1 MQVRERARTAFEDV
15 GKHNQLHTGYLRV
28 HILPQR
34 EKREWLPKVWLC
46 PEDSFSACFV
56 FFIEWNGVEVRAG
69 ETSAT
74 PLQRTKIVDKSRC
87 WMHLTLLSLFCADGF
102 PLPTRTGKE
111 GYLNLARSEGR
122 EIELVTKQ

>member
-1 MQVRERARTAFEDV
+1 MAAQGLALPR
-15 GKHNQLHTGYLRV
+15 GQLLRM
-28 HILPQR
+28 
-34 EKREWLPKVWLC
+34 
-46 PEDSFSACFV
+46 FF
-56 FFIEWNGVEVRAG
+56 FFIEWNGVGVRAG

-87 WMHLTLLSLFCADGF
+87 WMHLTLLPLFCADGF